1 MDRRHH
7 RRLSLFP
14 PPQIR
19 RAWREWHCARQT
31 RRRAR
36 LAPLPG
42 RPTPHGPCWPRL
54 FHFATVAASDPG
66 RVSNSHTTSD
76 SGRHIARRSDNA
88 TSLRCH
94 FLPFAMLSP
103 LLRFSSACPLLTLP
117 PPVPPLRLHH
127 PLSYPRPP
135 PGLASLCTCVKSRPK
150 PAAPRR
156 PPRAP
161 VLDMD
166 AAAADDSPA
175 RPSPPWPPWY
185 HLTASPAANPPGSRL
200 VTPSI
205 GQKNP
210 LSHLANTT
218 APLSSSSALAAPSL
232 PNIRSYTRARGS

>member
-1 MDRRHH
+1 MALCSTNKETSETRAPTRPAHPPRSVLAPSFSLCNS
-7 RRLSLFP
+7 RRL
-14 PPQIR
+14 
-19 RAWREWHCARQT
+19 
-31 RRRAR
+31 
-36 LAPLPG
+36 
-42 RPTPHGPCWPRL
+42 GPRPRL
-54 FHFATVAASDPG
+54 EFPHDLRLGT
-66 RVSNSHTTSD
+66 SHRTPI
-76 SGRHIARRSDNA
+76 RQ
-88 TSLRCH
+88 CH
-94 FLPFAMLSP
+94 VPALPFLPFAMLSP

-175 RPSPPWPPWY
+175 RPSPPWY

-205 GQKNP
+205 GQKTS
-210 LSHLANTT
+210 LSHLVNTT
-218 APLSSSSALAAPSL
+218 APLSSSSPLAAPSL